1 MVDWDTLLQPAA
13 LGLANSVASIA
24 TTERL
29 DLSNVPYVEA
39 TVVLPAG
46 ITDDRLNW
54 DLVAPIHAK
63 VWDCIAAHI
72 EAGYPHVTF
81 ITLEDY
87 QAAQRGDFY
96 DEAAEGRDA
105 AA

>member
-1 MVDWDTLLQPAA
+1 MMVDWDTLLQPAA

-46 ITDDRLNW
+46 ITTTGSTGIWLR
-54 DLVAPIHAK
+54 PSTPR
-63 VWDCIAAHI
+63 CGIASLRISRPA
-72 EAGYPHVTF
+72 T
-81 ITLEDY
+81 
-87 QAAQRGDFY
+87 RM
-96 DEAAEGRDA
+96 
-105 AA
+105 